1 MTASNSTSNKK
12 KSMINFEKARL
23 ILVDKTLSYVELNSP
38 DDFATRCLLCNKTND
53 HDHDIIGKMKFEP
66 KHKSYLVSL
75 VEKKKIQGSTHT
87 SKSGSLDII
96 PVNNKKAAAS
106 TPAEKRLEN
115 SDTNENLIQNGE
127 GNDTKEQ
134 NGQSGDTNEGLS
146 EPVSEDE
153 IITDMSQLNNGYDSA
168 AAVASGIR
176 KSIPDIP
183 ETIAE

>member
-12 KSMINFEKARL
+12 RSVINFEKARL

-96 PVNNKKAAAS
+96 HVNNKKAAAS

-115 SDTNENLIQNGE
+115 PDTNENAKPSQHVYPVTVPDEATGIFFVIKFLYTTLINKK
-127 GNDTKEQ
+127 NFRFLI
-134 NGQSGDTNEGLS
+134 SF
-146 EPVSEDE
+146 
-153 IITDMSQLNNGYDSA
+153 
-168 AAVASGIR
+168 
-176 KSIPDIP
+176 
-183 ETIAE
+183 